1 MGTATIVGSVCWRRT
16 IRLKN
21 RNKLDLKCKHH
32 VMWSGQWWRQRRSGP
47 GPLHH
52 GKVARK
58 PKNNYSPGL
67 LRGGKKRSR
76 GHQRVGSEARTTG
89 DTEGTAQP
97 EQPAQRSAPA
107 NEVAVGP
114 GDASYTGSKLQG
126 NQMALQHP
134 LFVEYCAHST
144 LPHGSLL
151 RGRAWVAVASSSFMG
166 TVR

>member
-1 MGTATIVGSVCWRRT
+1 MSENFPSTIIALITQMWSLLSSRGLEVGTATIVGSVCWRRT

-97 EQPAQRSAPA
+97 AQPAQRSAPA
-107 NEVAVGP
+107 NEVAAGP
-114 GDASYTGSKLQG
+114 
-126 NQMALQHP
+126 
-134 LFVEYCAHST
+134 
-144 LPHGSLL
+144 
-151 RGRAWVAVASSSFMG
+151 RGRLLHRLQAAGKSNGPPAPSLC
-166 TVR
+166 